1 MPGPLTTARLLLQLQ
16 GQDADLLRSAEG
28 GDLYGEIVRETTLPR
43 PGVAAARKRIGAARY
58 RDITIECPLPLSQPL
73 ANWVSA
79 TLAGSAP
86 RVNGAVVMAAFDYSQ
101 ESRLVFTNAA
111 IREIEFPALDAA
123 DKQDAYLTVRFAPET
138 TQRQAGTGAQP
149 ITSGGAKSAGRA
161 ARSNFRLAID
171 GLDTSQI
178 NSVGPIVVRQVFL
191 EPTAGEVRVSEAL
204 PWLEVSD
211 LVVTLPEAADWYAW
225 RDAFVGAGTGVERRG
240 TLELVSQ
247 DRTSV
252 VARIEFRGLGIHS
265 LVRERIEQR
274 APDIP
279 GGPRVRAAMYCEEVV
294 YGVGG
299 PAQLDSQTPI
309 ASEVLVRS
317 RVGVTAPLGA
327 GRL

>member
-1 MPGPLTTARLLLQLQ
+1 MALYDPSVRSALSLQLQ
-16 GQDADLLRSAEG
+16 GQDHLLRSAEG
-28 GDLYGEIVRETTLPR
+28 GELYGEVVQTTLPMPR
-43 PGVAAARKRIGAARY
+43 GVVRKHIGAVGY
-58 RDITIECPLPLSQPL
+58 RDIAIECAPSVSSDPLS
-73 ANWVSA
+73 NWISA

-86 RVNGAVVMAAFDYSQ
+86 RVGGAIVEQ
-101 ESRLVFTNAA
+101 GHNQWGRLEFTNAA
-111 IREIEFPALDAA
+111 IREVEFPALDAA

-138 TQRQAGTGAQP
+138 TRRQAGAGAQP
-149 ITSGGAKSAGRA
+149 IASGGAKSAGRA

-171 GLDTSQI
+171 GLDTSKI
-178 NSVGPIVVRQVFL
+178 NSIGPLVVRQVFP
-191 EPTAGEVRVSEAL
+191 EPPAGELRVTEAL

-211 LVVTLPEAADWYAW
+211 LIVTLPEAADWYAW
-225 RDAFVGAGTGVERRG
+225 HDDFLGKGAGMERRG
-240 TLELVSQ
+240 TLELISQ

-265 LVRERIEQR
+265 LVRERIEQP

-279 GGPRVRAAMYCEEVV
+279 GGPRVRAVMYCEEVV
-294 YGVGG
+294 YGPGG

-327 GRL
+327 GRV